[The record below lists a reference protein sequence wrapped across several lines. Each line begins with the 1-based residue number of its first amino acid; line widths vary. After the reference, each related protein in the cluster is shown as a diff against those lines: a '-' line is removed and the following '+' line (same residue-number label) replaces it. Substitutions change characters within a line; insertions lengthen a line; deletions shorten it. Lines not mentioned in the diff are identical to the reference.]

1 MARIRTIKPEF
12 WSSEQVM
19 ELSFPARIAFIGL
32 WSFCDDRG
40 VHTASA
46 KRLKAEVFPSDEI
59 TTDVVSGLVAEMIH
73 HGLVGEFEA
82 DGERYWYVTGW
93 NKHQKIEKPTY
104 RHPSPP
110 SAVMPRRCLAEDSA
124 NGRRKVDDHSL
135 SNSQDGGERSTP
147 EGNGMEGKGEESKD
161 QEQSSLRSDSS
172 TATPLTAGQSDAGD
186 GTKPN
191 SAEKAAARAAR
202 LSQVTRD
209 AIETF
214 NASKLTKA
222 NGGLVPN
229 VDPDVG
235 ADKRRAQVAKCL
247 KVARDICKKD
257 YDSEI
262 VVREFW
268 IDYWDEC
275 LNDEHKSG
283 RTGGGKDHGNWL
295 PSFEYLT
302 REATMLEVYE
312 RAVSRIAVEAAQ

>member
-19 ELSFPARIAFIGL
+19 ELSFPARLAFIGL
-32 WSFCDDRG
+32 WNFCDDRG

-59 TTDVVSGLVAEMIH
+59 TTDMVSGLVAEMIH

-93 NKHQKIEKPTY
+93 TKHQKIEKPTY

-110 SAVMPRRCLAEDSA
+110 SAVIPRRCLAEESA
-124 NGRRKVDDHSL
+124 NGPRKVNDHSL
-135 SNSQDGGERSTP
+135 SDSQGAGERSAP
-147 EGNGMEGKGEESKD
+147 EGNGREWKGGESKD

-172 TATPLTAGQSDAGD
+172 TAAPLTAGQSDAGD

-229 VDPDVG
+229 IDPDVG
-235 ADKRRAQVAKCL
+235 ADKRRTQVTKCL
-247 KVARDICKKD
+247 KVARDICSKE
-257 YDSEI
+257 YESEVI
-262 VVREFW
+262 TREFW
-268 IDYWDEC
+268 VDYWDHC
-275 LNDEHKSG
+275 YADEHKSG
-283 RTGGGKDHGNWL
+283 RAGGGRDHGNWI

-302 REATMLEVYE
+302 REATMLAVYD
-312 RAVSRIAVEAAQ
+312 RVASCVSAEGAQ